1 MAALIVAEGGVEGA
15 CTRQPRELHGRDRPA
30 APGLFP
36 APRGMHDLSGGRD
49 ARDVT
54 ELDPLDMPDDRGA
67 HLAAVWHPHHVEQR
81 RLTSFS
87 HGAGCGCKLGPTDLE
102 TVLGTLAL
110 PELQANVLVA
120 ADTGDD
126 AAVVRLSDGQALVAT
141 LDFFTPIVDDPYDW
155 GRIAA
160 TNAFSDVYAMGAR
173 PFLALNVAAWP
184 VDDLPLEMLGEV
196 LQGGIDVASKAGA
209 AVLGGHTITDPE
221 PKYGMVALGLADPER
236 IVRNSTVPPEAHLFL
251 TKPLGIGIA
260 TTAHKRGVA
269 EHELLSAA
277 VELMTTLND
286 AAAEAMVEVGAEAA
300 TDVTG
305 FGLLGHLRRM
315 LATSGVGA
323 RIDASAVPV
332 LPGVLDLAMLDIV
345 PGGTRR
351 NHAYL
356 RPTVQWGRLSL
367 PEQLVLADAQTSGG
381 LLIAATDHEWMAQE
395 LTGRGLV
402 WADVGVTVEGRPGT
416 IAVTGR
422 LAGHAG

>member
-1 MAALIVAEGGVEGA
+1 M
-15 CTRQPRELHGRDRPA
+15 
-30 APGLFP
+30 
-36 APRGMHDLSGGRD
+36 
-49 ARDVT
+49 
-54 ELDPLDMPDDRGA
+54 
-67 HLAAVWHPHHVEQR
+67 EQR

-102 TVLGTLAL
+102 TVLGTLSL
-110 PELQANVLVA
+110 PELKSDVLVA

-160 TNAFSDVYAMGAR
+160 TNALSDVYAMGAR
-173 PFLALNVAAWP
+173 PFLALNIAAWP
-184 VDDLPLEMLGEV
+184 VDDLPLEMLGQV
-196 LQGGIDVASKAGA
+196 LQGGVDVASKAGA

-236 IVRNSTVPPEAHLFL
+236 IVRNSTAPPDAHLFL

-260 TTAHKRGVA
+260 TTAHKRGIA
-269 EHELLSAA
+269 EPELLRSA
-277 VELMTTLND
+277 VELMTTPND

-305 FGLLGHLRRM
+305 FGLLGHLQRM
-315 LATSGVGA
+315 LAASGVGA

-332 LPGVLDLAMLDIV
+332 LPGILDLAMQDVV
-345 PGGTRR
+345 PGGTQR

-356 RPTVQWGRLSL
+356 RSTVQWGRLL

-381 LLIAATDHEWMAQE
+381 LLIAALDHEWMAGE
-395 LTGRGLV
+395 LTRRGIA
-402 WADVGVTVEGRPGT
+402 WADIGVTAAGPPGT

-422 LAGHAG
+422 LAHAASAP